1 MGRLKRID
9 ISEGKPDRC
18 GISAVELNKGD
29 IMKNLLV
36 IILCAI
42 ISFGIISCSSQKIAQ
57 SEIEIT
63 AQDAMK
69 HLMYL
74 ASDDLK
80 GRGTGT
86 KEIDIAAQYIAENF
100 KSYGLKPLGD
110 SGYYQNFE
118 VTTGVELTEN
128 NHLAISI
135 GDQKFDFTL
144 NENYSP
150 LGFSDN
156 SSISG
161 EVVFA
166 GYGIEAE
173 KLGYNDFADVDV
185 KDKIALVLRYS
196 PEGDKPGGN
205 FGDYSSTRYK
215 ATSVR
220 NKGAKGVI
228 FFTGPNTYEDDSFI
242 KLNVAQLG
250 GDAGLPIVSITT
262 KMAEEIF
269 QAAGKDLLFMQKEMD
284 SLKAARS
291 FYFTNS
297 SASISVGLKPVIR
310 STRNVIGLVES
321 ENPVYKNEY
330 IVIGAHYDHLGM
342 GGRGSLSSAK
352 EPEIHNGA
360 DDNASGTSTV
370 MELAQKFSAN
380 KKSLKR
386 SMIFMTFSGEEMGL
400 LGSAHFVKTPT
411 IPLDKVVAM
420 YNLDMVGRLNEE
432 SSLTVYGTGTSPIWK
447 NLLNDKNSF
456 YSFKLNFIDDG
467 FGPSDH
473 SSFYAKD
480 IPVLFYFTG
489 THSDYHKP
497 SDDFD
502 KINYTGL
509 EKIGRF
515 VYDMA
520 DAVNQ
525 KDDKIAFTKTKS
537 EPRERRRDATSRVY
551 VGTVPDMSTQ
561 ADGFKLSGVSDG
573 SPAEKAGLKA
583 GDIII
588 KFGGK
593 DVKNIYDYMYATQE
607 HKPGEEVDVIVK
619 RGEEEITLKVTLGL
633 R

>member
-1 MGRLKRID
+1 
-9 ISEGKPDRC
+9 
-18 GISAVELNKGD
+18 
-29 IMKNLLV
+29 MKKIFLV
-36 IILCAI
+36 VL
-42 ISFGIISCSSQKIAQ
+42 SFTIALGIISCSTSKVPETE
-57 SEIEIT
+57 SEIT

-69 HLMYL
+69 HLTYL
-74 ASDDLK
+74 ASDELK

-86 KEIDIAAQYIAENF
+86 DEINIAAEYIADNF
-100 KSYGLKPLGD
+100 KSFGLKPLGD
-110 SGYYQNFE
+110 SGYFQNFE

-128 NHLAISI
+128 NSLSLDI
-135 GDQKFDFTL
+135 GEKKFAFVL
-144 NENYSP
+144 NETYSP
-150 LGFSDN
+150 LGFSAN
-156 SSISG
+156 TSVTG
-161 EVVFA
+161 EIVFA

-196 PEGDKPGGN
+196 PEGDKPRGD
-205 FGDYSSTRYK
+205 FADYSSTRYK
-215 ATSVR
+215 ASSVR

-242 KLNVAQLG
+242 KLNVEQLG

-262 KMAEEIF
+262 KVAEEIF
-269 QAAGKDLLFMQKEMD
+269 QVAGKDLLALQKEMD
-284 SLKAARS
+284 SLKAAKS
-291 FYFTNS
+291 FYFANS
-297 SASISVGLKPVIR
+297 NASISVGLEPVKKW
-310 STRNVIGLVES
+310 TRNVIGLVES

-342 GGRGSLSSAK
+342 GGRGSLSSSK

-360 DDNASGTSTV
+360 DDNASGTSAV
-370 MELAQKFSAN
+370 LELAQQFSA
-380 KKSLKR
+380 KRKLLKR
-386 SMIFMTFSGEEMGL
+386 SMVFMTFSGEEMGL

-411 IPLDKVVAM
+411 IPLDKITAM
-420 YNLDMVGRLNEE
+420 YNLDMVGRLNQEN
-432 SSLTVYGTGTSPIWK
+432 SLTVYGTGTSPAWK
-447 NLLNDKNSF
+447 DLLNEKNSF
-456 YSFKLNFIDDG
+456 YNFKLNFIDDG

-473 SSFYAKD
+473 SSFYSKD

-502 KINYTGL
+502 KINHSGL
-509 EKIGRF
+509 EKISRF

-520 DAVNQ
+520 EAVNQ
-525 KDDKIAFTKTKS
+525 KEDAIAFTKTKS
-537 EPRERRRDATSRVY
+537 EPRERRPGAATRVY
-551 VGTVPDMSTQ
+551 VGTVPDMTTQ
-561 ADGFKLSGVSDG
+561 VEGFKLSGVSDG

-588 KFGGK
+588 KFAGK
-593 DVKNIYDYMYATQE
+593 DIKNIYDYMYSMQD
-607 HKPGEEVDVIVK
+607 HKPGEEVDVVVK

>member
-1 MGRLKRID
+1 
-9 ISEGKPDRC
+9 
-18 GISAVELNKGD
+18 
-29 IMKNLLV
+29 MKNLVVMILSV
-36 IILCAI
+36 IISL
-42 ISFGIISCSSQKIAQ
+42 GIISCSSSNVPQTE
-57 SEIEIT
+57 SEIT

-74 ASDDLK
+74 ASDELK

-86 KEIDIAAQYIAENF
+86 DEINIAAQYIAENF
-100 KSYGLKPLGD
+100 KSYGLTPLGD

-118 VTTGVELTEN
+118 ATTGVELTEN
-128 NHLAISI
+128 NHLAIMI
-135 GDQKFDFTL
+135 GGKKFNLTL

-161 EVVFA
+161 EVIFA

-196 PEGDKPGGN
+196 PEGDKPR
-205 FGDYSSTRYK
+205 GDFADFSSTRYK

-242 KLNVAQLG
+242 KLNVEQLG

-269 QAAGKDLLFMQKEMD
+269 QAAGKDLLSMQKEMD
-284 SLKAARS
+284 SLKAAKS

-297 SASISVGLKPVIR
+297 SAFISVGLKPVIK

-321 ENPVYKNEY
+321 ENPIYKNEY

-342 GGRGSLSSAK
+342 GGRGSLSSSK
-352 EPEIHNGA
+352 EPVIHNGA

-386 SMIFMTFSGEEMGL
+386 SIVFMTFSGEEMGL
-400 LGSAHFVKTPT
+400 LGSAHFVKSPT
-411 IPLDKVVAM
+411 IPLEKIVAM

-447 NLLNDKNSF
+447 DLLNDKNS
-456 YSFKLNFIDDG
+456 YYNFKLNFIDDG

-473 SSFYAKD
+473 SSFYSKD

-497 SDDFD
+497 GDDFD
-502 KINYTGL
+502 KINYTGI

-515 VYDMA
+515 VYEIA

-537 EPRERRRDATSRVY
+537 GPRERRSGVATRVY

-593 DVKNIYDYMYATQE
+593 DVKNIYDYMYAIQD
-607 HKPGEEVDVIVK
+607 HKPGEEVDVVVK
-619 RGEEEITLKVTLGL
+619 RGDEEIILKVTLGL

>member
-1 MGRLKRID
+1 
-9 ISEGKPDRC
+9 
-18 GISAVELNKGD
+18 
-29 IMKNLLV
+29 MKNLV
-36 IILCAI
+36 IMTLSAI
-42 ISFGIISCSSQKIAQ
+42 ISLGIISCSSSKVSQTE
-57 SEIEIT
+57 SEIT

-80 GRGTGT
+80 GRATGT
-86 KEIDIAAQYIAENF
+86 DEINIAAQYIAENF

-128 NHLAISI
+128 NHLAITI
-135 GDQKFDFTL
+135 GDKKFNFTL

-156 SSISG
+156 ASIFG
-161 EVVFA
+161 DIVFA

-196 PEGDKPGGN
+196 PEGDKPR
-205 FGDYSSTRYK
+205 GDFADFSSTRYK

-220 NKGAKGVI
+220 NKGAKGII

-342 GGRGSLSSAK
+342 GGRGSLSSST

-447 NLLNDKNSF
+447 DLLNDKNSF

-593 DVKNIYDYMYATQE
+593 DVKNIYDYMYAIQD
-607 HKPGEEVDVIVK
+607 HKPGEEVDVVVK
-619 RGEEEITLKVTLGL
+619 RGEEEITLKVPLGL

>member
-1 MGRLKRID
+1 M
-9 ISEGKPDRC
+9 
-18 GISAVELNKGD
+18 
-29 IMKNLLV
+29 
-36 IILCAI
+36 ILSTI
-42 ISFGIISCSSQKIAQ
+42 ISLGIISCSSSKVPQTE
-57 SEIEIT
+57 SEIT

-74 ASDDLK
+74 ASDELK

-86 KEIDIAAQYIAENF
+86 DEINIVAQYIAENF

-110 SGYYQNFE
+110 SGYFQNFE
-118 VTTGVELTEN
+118 VTTGVELTKN
-128 NHLAISI
+128 NSLAIKI
-135 GDQKFDFTL
+135 NGKKFEPVL

-150 LGFSDN
+150 VGFSDN

-173 KLGYNDFADVDV
+173 KFGYNDFADVDV

-196 PEGDKPGGN
+196 PEGDKPRGE
-205 FGDYSSTRYK
+205 FADFSSTRYK

-228 FFTGPNTYEDDSFI
+228 FFTGPNTYEGDSFI
-242 KLNVAQLG
+242 KLNVEQLG

-262 KMAEEIF
+262 KMGEEIF
-269 QAAGKDLLFMQKEMD
+269 QAAGKDLLSMQKEMD
-284 SLKAARS
+284 SLKAAKS

-297 SASISVGLKPVIR
+297 SASISVGLKPIIK

-321 ENPVYKNEY
+321 GNPVYKNEY

-342 GGRGSLSSAK
+342 GGRGSLSSSK

-370 MELAQKFSAN
+370 MELAQKFSAI

-386 SMIFMTFSGEEMGL
+386 SIIFMTFSGEEMGL
-400 LGSAHFVKTPT
+400 LGSAHFVKSPT
-411 IPLDKVVAM
+411 IPIENIVAM

-447 NLLNDKNSF
+447 DLLNDKNSF
-456 YSFKLNFIDDG
+456 YNFKLNFIDDG

-473 SSFYAKD
+473 SSFYSKD

-515 VYDMA
+515 VYEIA

-537 EPRERRRDATSRVY
+537 EPRERRSGVATRVY

-593 DVKNIYDYMYATQE
+593 DVKNIYDYMYAIQD
-607 HKPGEEVDVIVK
+607 HKPGEEVDVLVK
-619 RGEEEITLKVTLGL
+619 RGEEEISLKVTLGL

>member
-1 MGRLKRID
+1 
-9 ISEGKPDRC
+9 
-18 GISAVELNKGD
+18 
-29 IMKNLLV
+29 
-36 IILCAI
+36 
-42 ISFGIISCSSQKIAQ
+42 
-57 SEIEIT
+57 
-63 AQDAMK
+63 
-69 HLMYL
+69 
-74 ASDDLK
+74 
-80 GRGTGT
+80 
-86 KEIDIAAQYIAENF
+86 

-196 PEGDKPGGN
+196 PEGDKPR
-205 FGDYSSTRYK
+205 GDFADFSSTRYK

-242 KLNVAQLG
+242 KLNVEQLG

-269 QAAGKDLLFMQKEMD
+269 QAAGKDLLSMQKEMD
-284 SLKAARS
+284 SLKAAKS

-342 GGRGSLSSAK
+342 GGRGSLSSST

-386 SMIFMTFSGEEMGL
+386 SIIFMTFSGEEMGL

-411 IPLDKVVAM
+411 ISLENIVAM

-447 NLLNDKNSF
+447 DLLNDKNSF

-593 DVKNIYDYMYATQE
+593 DVKNIYDYMYAIQD
-607 HKPGEEVDVIVK
+607 HKPGEEVDVVVK

>member
-1 MGRLKRID
+1 
-9 ISEGKPDRC
+9 
-18 GISAVELNKGD
+18 
-29 IMKNLLV
+29 MKKILV
-36 IILCAI
+36 ILLTVV
-42 ISFGIISCSSQKIAQ
+42 ISLGIISCSTTKAP
-57 SEIEIT
+57 ETDNEIT

-74 ASDDLK
+74 SSDDLK

-86 KEIDIAAQYIAENF
+86 KEIDIAAEYIAGNF
-100 KSYGLKPLGD
+100 KSCGLKPLGD
-110 SGYYQNFE
+110 SGYFQNFE
-118 VTTGVELTEN
+118 VTTGVELTDDN
-128 NHLAISI
+128 SLAITVAEKNFS
-135 GDQKFDFTL
+135 FTI

-150 LGFSDN
+150 LGFSEN
-156 SSISG
+156 SSFTG
-161 EVVFA
+161 EIVFA
-166 GYGIEAE
+166 GYAIEAE
-173 KLGYNDFADVDV
+173 KLGYNDFADVNV

-196 PEGDKPGGN
+196 PEGDKPRGD
-205 FGDYSSTRYK
+205 FADYSSTRYK
-215 ATSVR
+215 SSAVR
-220 NKGAKGVI
+220 NKGAKGII
-228 FFTGPNTYEDDSFI
+228 FFTGPNTYENDSFI
-242 KLNVAQLG
+242 KLNVDQLG

-262 KMAEEIF
+262 NMAEEIF
-269 QAAGKDLLFMQKEMD
+269 KAAGKDLLTLQKEMD
-284 SLKAARS
+284 SLKAAKS

-297 SASISVGLKPVIR
+297 SGTISVGLKPVIKPA
-310 STRNVIGLVES
+310 RNVIGLVES
-321 ENPVYKNEY
+321 DNPVYKNEY

-342 GGRGSLSSAK
+342 GGRGSLSSSR

-360 DDNASGTSTV
+360 DDNASGTSAV
-370 MELAQKFSAN
+370 IELAQKFSAN

-386 SMIFMTFSGEEMGL
+386 SMVFMTFSGEEMGL

-420 YNLDMVGRLNEE
+420 YNLDMVGRLD
-432 SSLTVYGTGTSPIWK
+432 SLKSLTVYGTGTSPKWK
-447 NLLNDKNSF
+447 DLLNEKNSF
-456 YSFKLNFIDDG
+456 YNFKLNFIDDG

-473 SSFYAKD
+473 SSFYGKD

-497 SDDFD
+497 TDDFD
-502 KINYTGL
+502 KINYSGL

-520 DAVNQ
+520 EVVNQ

-537 EPRERRRDATSRVY
+537 EPRDRRPGAASRVY
-551 VGTVPDMSTQ
+551 VGTVPDMTTQ
-561 ADGFKLSGVSDG
+561 VEGFKLSGVSDG

-593 DVKNIYDYMYATQE
+593 DVKNIYDYMYAMQE
-607 HKPGEEVDVIVK
+607 HKPGEEVDVVIK
-619 RGEEEITLKVTLGL
+619 RGDEEITLKVILGL

>member
-1 MGRLKRID
+1 E
-9 ISEGKPDRC
+9 S
-18 GISAVELNKGD
+18 
-29 IMKNLLV
+29 
-36 IILCAI
+36 
-42 ISFGIISCSSQKIAQ
+42 
-57 SEIEIT
+57 EIT

-80 GRGTGT
+80 GRATGT
-86 KEIDIAAQYIAENF
+86 DEINIAAQYIAENF

-110 SGYYQNFE
+110 SGYFQNFE

-128 NHLAISI
+128 NHLAITI
-135 GDQKFDFTL
+135 GGKKFNFSL

-156 SSISG
+156 SSNSG

-196 PEGDKPGGN
+196 PEGDKPR
-205 FGDYSSTRYK
+205 GDFADFSSTRYK

-342 GGRGSLSSAK
+342 GGRGSLSSST

-447 NLLNDKNSF
+447 DLLNDKNSF

-593 DVKNIYDYMYATQE
+593 DVKNIYDYMYAIQD
-607 HKPGEEVDVIVK
+607 HKPGEEVDVVVK

>member
-1 MGRLKRID
+1 
-9 ISEGKPDRC
+9 
-18 GISAVELNKGD
+18 
-29 IMKNLLV
+29 
-36 IILCAI
+36 
-42 ISFGIISCSSQKIAQ
+42 
-57 SEIEIT
+57 
-63 AQDAMK
+63 
-69 HLMYL
+69 
-74 ASDDLK
+74 
-80 GRGTGT
+80 
-86 KEIDIAAQYIAENF
+86 
-100 KSYGLKPLGD
+100 
-110 SGYYQNFE
+110 
-118 VTTGVELTEN
+118 
-128 NHLAISI
+128 
-135 GDQKFDFTL
+135 
-144 NENYSP
+144 
-150 LGFSDN
+150 
-156 SSISG
+156 
-161 EVVFA
+161 
-166 GYGIEAE
+166 
-173 KLGYNDFADVDV
+173 
-185 KDKIALVLRYS
+185 
-196 PEGDKPGGN
+196 
-205 FGDYSSTRYK
+205 
-215 ATSVR
+215 
-220 NKGAKGVI
+220 
-228 FFTGPNTYEDDSFI
+228 
-242 KLNVAQLG
+242 
-250 GDAGLPIVSITT
+250 
-262 KMAEEIF
+262 
-269 QAAGKDLLFMQKEMD
+269 
-284 SLKAARS
+284 
-291 FYFTNS
+291 
-297 SASISVGLKPVIR
+297 
-310 STRNVIGLVES
+310 VES

-342 GGRGSLSSAK
+342 GGRGSLSSSK

-386 SMIFMTFSGEEMGL
+386 SIIFMTFSGEEMGL
-400 LGSAHFVKTPT
+400 LGSAHFVKSPT

-447 NLLNDKNSF
+447 DLLNDKNS
-456 YSFKLNFIDDG
+456 YYNFKLNFIDDG

-473 SSFYAKD
+473 SSFYSKD

-502 KINYTGL
+502 KINYTGM

-515 VYDMA
+515 VYEMA

-525 KDDKIAFTKTKS
+525 KDDKIAFTKTKG
-537 EPRERRRDATSRVY
+537 EPRDRRRDATPRVY

-593 DVKNIYDYMYATQE
+593 DVKNIYDYMYAIQD